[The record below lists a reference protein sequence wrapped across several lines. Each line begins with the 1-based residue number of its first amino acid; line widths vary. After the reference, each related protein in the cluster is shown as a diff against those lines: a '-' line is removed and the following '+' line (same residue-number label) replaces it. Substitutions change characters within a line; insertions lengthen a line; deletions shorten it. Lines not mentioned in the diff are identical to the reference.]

1 MELFSATELT
11 FPVYQMILLLV
22 LSTISLLYGRIKLAL
37 LINYLFTLY
46 WGYFFNRDL
55 LITYMI
61 EPYYFITIY
70 FGLGLFVAVMATI
83 GFLVYQD

>member
-70 FGLGLFVAVMATI
+70 FGLGLFVAIMATI